1 MSKQCGNCGAQLP
14 EAASFCPHCAQS
26 QIERKE
32 AKPPAFF
39 GAIYRKKEGLLCF
52 RLIDF
57 EDFPQYAIPPWRI
70 SARRCW
76 KKPFPAIPR

>member
-1 MSKQCGNCGAQLP
+1 MSKQCKYCGAQLP

-39 GAIYRKKEGLLCF
+39 GAIYQKK
-52 RLIDF
+52 RAY
-57 EDFPQYAIPPWRI
+57 YA
-70 SARRCW
+70 
-76 KKPFPAIPR
+76 FG

>member
-32 AKPPAFF
+32 VKPPAFLVRFIEKKRAYYAF
-39 GAIYRKKEGLLCF
+39 G
-52 RLIDF
+52 
-57 EDFPQYAIPPWRI
+57 
-70 SARRCW
+70 
-76 KKPFPAIPR
+76 